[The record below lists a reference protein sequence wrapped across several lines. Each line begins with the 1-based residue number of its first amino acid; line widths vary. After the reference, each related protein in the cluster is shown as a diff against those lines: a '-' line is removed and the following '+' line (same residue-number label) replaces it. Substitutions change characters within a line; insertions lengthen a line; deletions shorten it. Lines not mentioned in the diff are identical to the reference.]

1 MPPSTTDSPGSPAP
15 AGQPPSRWRSPFQG
29 VRARIL
35 FWYILL
41 LGVALFVSVSVLRQL
56 LIVNLD
62 ERIDRVLAQE
72 IEEFQQLAGGRDPET
87 GQPFGDDVGAIFATF
102 FARTVPDRDEV
113 YLAIEGQEPI
123 LITRNAPF
131 RLDTLDESVAA
142 WANLVEPRWENLQT
156 PAGPARVLA
165 VPVRIDDETRGA
177 FVTAFFTANERDE
190 IDTTI
195 RTAGILAAIVM
206 LVASAIAWAASG
218 RILSPLRELD
228 QTAQSISDSD
238 LTARIDARGNDEIAG
253 LARTFNA
260 MLDRLEGAFSLQRR
274 FLDDIGHELHTPIT
288 IIRGHLEV
296 AATTEQDPAEE
307 AESLS
312 VVLDELDR
320 MQRMVDDLLTL
331 ARAERP
337 GFLAVA
343 QVELADLTD
352 EALSRATVL
361 GKRQWRLDAV
371 ANGAIPADRQRLLQ
385 AAMNLVSNAVR
396 YTDEGAT
403 VAIGSS
409 LSEHEARLWV
419 RDDGPGIAEEE
430 RTLIFERFTRG
441 TSATAQG
448 TGLGLAIVSAI
459 AEAHGGRVE
468 LESSTEPGASGTT
481 FTIVIPVTNHS
492 YAEAD
497 A

>member
-1 MPPSTTDSPGSPAP
+1 MPPTSTASPDSPEP
-15 AGQPPSRWRSPFQG
+15 AGQPSRWRSPFQG

-56 LIVNLD
+56 LIVNLE

-72 IEEFQQLAGGRDPET
+72 IEEFQQLAGGRDPQT
-87 GQPFGDDVGAIFATF
+87 GEPFGDDVAAIFATF
-102 FARTVPDRDEV
+102 FSRTVPDRDEV
-113 YLAIEGQEPI
+113 YLAIEGQEPT

-131 RLDTLDESVAA
+131 RIDTLDDSVAA
-142 WANLVEPRWENLQT
+142 WANLQQPTWENLDT

-165 VPVRIDDETRGA
+165 VPVSIGNETRGA
-177 FVTAFFTANERDE
+177 FVTAFFTANERGE
-190 IDTTI
+190 IDNTI
-195 RTAGILAAIVM
+195 RTAAILSAIVM

-228 QTAQSISDSD
+228 HTAQSISDSD
-238 LTARIDARGNDEIAG
+238 LTARIDVRGNDEIAG

-307 AESLS
+307 AESLAL
-312 VVLDELDR
+312 VLDELDR

-337 GFLAVA
+337 GFLAIDT
-343 QVELADLTD
+343 VELADLTD
-352 EALSRATVL
+352 EVLSRATVL
-361 GKRQWRLDAV
+361 GERQWRLDAV
-371 ANGAIPADRQRLLQ
+371 ATGAIHADRQRLLQ

-396 YTDEGAT
+396 YTAEGAT

-409 LSEHEARLWV
+409 LSEREARLWV
-419 RDDGPGIAEEE
+419 RDDGPGIPEEE
-430 RTLIFERFTRG
+430 RSRIFERFTRG
-441 TSATAQG
+441 AGTTAQG

-468 LESSTEPGASGTT
+468 LESSTTPGSSGTT
-481 FTIVIPVTNHS
+481 FTIVIPLH
-492 YAEAD
+492 AEAD